1 MVREWL
7 HQGAGILE
15 VRFYLW
21 CDLSARVHFDWY
33 SLDQIHFPVPGV
45 NGSYT
50 KILPGLFGRGEFF
63 CAEKVLFGNGSGRT
77 SSSGEIVGPADTRCS
92 SRRTL
97 SRELGESRKQQ
108 SELLQIAHN
117 SFCYAMDILV
127 YPALP

>member
-63 CAEKVLFGNGSGRT
+63 CAEKVLFGDGAGRT
-77 SSSGEIVGPADTRCS
+77 SSLGRLSARQTHVAAAGKLYQENLVKAGS
-92 SRRTL
+92 SD
-97 SRELGESRKQQ
+97 Q
-108 SELLQIAHN
+108 S
-117 SFCYAMDILV
+117 SCK
-127 YPALP
+127 